1 MNANILN
8 QILKLASSGKQEIMM
23 MEASYLHDI
32 KVFIKP
38 DNKHSFEFKT
48 CNSLESPHRYVFK
61 RILKDP
67 VQQEPKIAIAAD
79 FLEAELK
86 EYEKRKRNL
95 HDHLVFMYTDSML
108 EFDMKDVQKWF
119 MEESPN
125 PKTILVPPNEGIL
138 KTIVVYFIPMNIPH
152 TIHAYSTPMATRDSI
167 FYKWKKQPD
176 DEPTKAHTP
185 APQASFISPYF

>member
-1 MNANILN
+1 MNPNILN
-8 QILKLASSGKQEIMM
+8 QILKLASCGKQEIMM

-61 RILKDP
+61 RRLKDID
-67 VQQEPKIAIAAD
+67 QQESKISIAAD

-86 EYEKRKRNL
+86 EYDKRKRGL

-108 EFDMKDVQKWF
+108 EFDMKHIQEWF
-119 MEESPN
+119 IEKSPN
-125 PKTILVPPNEGIL
+125 PETILVRTNEGIL
-138 KTIVVYFIPMNIPH
+138 KMIVVYFIPMNIPH
-152 TIHAYSTPMATRDSI
+152 TVHNYLTPIVTRDSI
-167 FYKWKKQPD
+167 YNKWKKQPD
-176 DEPTKAHTP
+176 AEPTKAP
-185 APQASFISPYF
+185 APQATFISPYF